1 MLKIIISMAVFTV
14 IAYCVYKILSILTNK
29 KPMRKDNDMEK
40 ETRKSL
46 WLSGV
51 LIIANA
57 LGLAYLLNPRIFEE
71 KACEIKESVKKI
83 FTINK

>member
-1 MLKIIISMAVFTV
+1 MAVFTV

-29 KPMRKDNDMEK
+29 QPMRKDNDMEK

-51 LIIANA
+51 LIAANA
-57 LGLAYLLNPRIFEE
+57 LGLAYLFNPRKFEE
-71 KACEIKESVKKI
+71 KADEIKEAIKKI